1 MTDRTEEGSAR
12 GDQETV
18 LLVDAEIIVRM
29 MLAEYLRECGYRV
42 IEAASADEAKF
53 VLEHGDFRVDV
64 ILVDIA
70 AAGSSSGFSFV
81 GWARKHK
88 AGLPIVLAGTA
99 DHASNAAGDLCEE
112 GPMFKKPYD
121 HQLLLQRIRQLLAEH
136 ARNSKG

>member
-1 MTDRTEEGSAR
+1 MTDWTPDGSAR

-42 IEAASADEAKF
+42 IEAATADEAKF

-64 ILVDIA
+64 VLVDIA
-70 AAGSSSGFSFV
+70 AAGSSDGFAFA

-88 AGLPIVLAGTA
+88 AGLPLILVGTA

-112 GPMFKKPYD
+112 GPMFRKPYD
-121 HQLLLQRIRQLLAEH
+121 HQLLLQRIRQLLAERS
-136 ARNSKG
+136 RNSG